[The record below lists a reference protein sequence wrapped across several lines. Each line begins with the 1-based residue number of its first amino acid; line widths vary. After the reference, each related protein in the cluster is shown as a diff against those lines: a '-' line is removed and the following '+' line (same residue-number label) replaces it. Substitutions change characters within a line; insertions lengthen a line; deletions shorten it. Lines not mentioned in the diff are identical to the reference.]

1 MEFFGID
8 NLLNEN
14 YEKIPFEENLSDS
27 FFLEY
32 ETTNSI
38 LEKKISNNKKREDKN
53 FLKKK
58 DKKDKCKYN
67 LKIFICYCGK
77 IYRSKENV
85 SLHYQNIHL
94 KKKPYKCDFCG
105 CEFSHRNGKTYHVR
119 KFHTK
124 IFPYIC
130 PFKESK
136 KIILLF

>member
-1 MEFFGID
+1 M
-8 NLLNEN
+8 
-14 YEKIPFEENLSDS
+14 
-27 FFLEY
+27 
-32 ETTNSI
+32 
-38 LEKKISNNKKREDKN
+38 
-53 FLKKK
+53 KKK

-136 KIILLF
+136 NIILLF

>member
-1 MEFFGID
+1 M
-8 NLLNEN
+8 
-14 YEKIPFEENLSDS
+14 
-27 FFLEY
+27 
-32 ETTNSI
+32 
-38 LEKKISNNKKREDKN
+38 
-53 FLKKK
+53 KKK

-94 KKKPYKCDFCG
+94 KKKPYKCDFNN